1 MCNPRR
7 VKVTATREVQE
18 SWQRVVERQVEL
30 SEEVAGEARVS
41 QNLGGTLGD
50 SVLIALRRALTRG
63 SEGWEPVDGG
73 YRREVE
79 GGYVVYRPETQ
90 NLEIVAIDEATV
102 QADVTARRVVAG
114 ETRGVQSTEAES
126 TWYDDHWSGRTE
138 EVAQKEADALAQR
151 RLDNKARQ
159 SVEADQVAAEKEVE
173 GDVEDEARTTAQEQL
188 AQSAEAERARLA
200 QQARDNLENVGVRC
214 NLAFNRLLANAMR
227 DALAAFA
234 RLHGGTVVHC
244 SDEQQDELVMEIEL
258 QV

>member
-63 SEGWEPVDGG
+63 AEGWEPVDGG
-73 YRREVE
+73 YCHEVE

-90 NLEIVAIDEATV
+90 NLEIVAVDQTTV
-102 QADVTARRVVAG
+102 QADVTSRRVVEG
-114 ETRGVQSTEAES
+114 ETRAVHSTEAES
-126 TWYDDHWSGRTE
+126 TWYDDHWGGRTE
-138 EVAQKEADALAQR
+138 EVAQNEADALAQR
-151 RLDNKARQ
+151 RLDNKVRQ
-159 SVEADQVAAEKEVE
+159 SVEADQAAAERE
-173 GDVEDEARTTAQEQL
+173 VEDEARITAQEQL
-188 AQSAEAERARLA
+188 TQSAEAERARLA

-227 DALAAFA
+227 DALAAYA
-234 RLHGGTVVHC
+234 RLHGGTVVRC
-244 SDEQQDELVMEIEL
+244 SDEQQGELVMDIEL